1 MKKSIYAVIAAVLL
15 LANISFAIAQTATVP
30 SVNSLSNRAATYRAV
45 ITGIATASTPT
56 DIFRISG
63 SATKTVY
70 IKSIS
75 VNGVKTT
82 SGTLLVNLI
91 KRSTANSDGTTVA
104 ITEHP
109 LDSGSAAATAV
120 AVGITANMTVGT
132 GVIIGSQRVAWLS
145 NTAAATPKAAKWEWG
160 DWGPN
165 SFVVLRGVAQGLAI
179 NLDGVTQT
187 GGSANVEVEW
197 MEM

>member
-1 MKKSIYAVIAAVLL
+1 MKKLFVGMLAGLLL
-15 LANISFAIAQTATVP
+15 LANVVYAQQATVP

-45 ITGIATASTPT
+45 ITGITTASTPT

-70 IKSIS
+70 VKSIS
-75 VNGVKTT
+75 VDGVKTT
-82 SGTLLVNLI
+82 SGTLLVNLF

-109 LDSGSAAATAV
+109 LDSTSAAATAV

-132 GVIIGSQRVAWLS
+132 GVIVGSQRVAWLS
-145 NTAAATPKAAKWEWG
+145 NTAAVTPRAAKWEWG
-160 DWGPN
+160 EWGPG
-165 SFVVLRGVAQGLAI
+165 SFAVLRGVAQGLAI
-179 NLDGVTQT
+179 SLDGVTQT

>member
-1 MKKSIYAVIAAVLL
+1 MKKLFVGMLAGLLL
-15 LANISFAIAQTATVP
+15 LANVVYAQQATVP

-45 ITGIATASTPT
+45 ITGISTATTPT

-70 IKSIS
+70 VKSIR
-75 VNGVKTT
+75 VDGVKTT
-82 SGTLLVNLI
+82 SGTLLINLF

-109 LDSGSAAATAV
+109 LDSTSSAATAV

-132 GVIIGSQRVAWLS
+132 GVLIGSQRVAWLS
-145 NTAAATPKAAKWEWG
+145 NTVAVSPAPAIWEWG

-165 SFVVLRGVAQGLAI
+165 SFAVLRGVAQGLAI

-187 GGSANVEVEW
+187 GGSATVEVEW
-197 MEM
+197 MEL

>member
-1 MKKSIYAVIAAVLL
+1 MKKSIYAVIAAALL
-15 LANISFAIAQTATVP
+15 LANSFAVAQTATVP

-45 ITGIATASTPT
+45 ITGITTASTPT

-75 VNGVKTT
+75 VDGVKTT

-145 NTAAATPKAAKWEWG
+145 NTAAVTPKAAKWEWG

-165 SFVVLRGVAQGLAI
+165 SFAVLRGVAQGLAI

>member
-45 ITGIATASTPT
+45 ITGITTASTPT

-75 VNGVKTT
+75 VDGVKTT

-109 LDSGSAAATAV
+109 LDSTSAAATAV

-145 NTAAATPKAAKWEWG
+145 NTAATAPRAAKWEWG

-165 SFVVLRGVAQGLAI
+165 SFAVLRGVAQGLAI

>member
-1 MKKSIYAVIAAVLL
+1 MKKSIYAVIAAALL
-15 LANISFAIAQTATVP
+15 LANSFAVAQTATVP

-70 IKSIS
+70 IKRIS
-75 VNGVKTT
+75 VDGVKTT

-104 ITEHP
+104 ITEHANFGSP
-109 LDSGSAAATAV
+109 PYSISSGNADANGHGNFEYAV
-120 AVGITANMTVGT
+120 PSGYFALCTKN
-132 GVIIGSQRVAWLS
+132 
-145 NTAAATPKAAKWEWG
+145 
-160 DWGPN
+160 
-165 SFVVLRGVAQGLAI
+165 LAEF
-179 NLDGVTQT
+179 G
-187 GGSANVEVEW
+187 
-197 MEM
+197 